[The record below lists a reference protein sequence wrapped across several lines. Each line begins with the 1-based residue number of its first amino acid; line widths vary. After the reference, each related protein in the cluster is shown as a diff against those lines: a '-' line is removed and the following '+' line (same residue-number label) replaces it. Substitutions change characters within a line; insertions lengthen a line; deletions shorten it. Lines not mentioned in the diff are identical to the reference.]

1 MATGGKRSN
10 LRLLRTSLILD
21 QGDTRTTRHGDCL
34 RLCTYNARTVST
46 DADLHALLGAAERV
60 KFHVIALQETKC
72 RRSDVRQMNDG
83 THVIRGEKVPSRN
96 VDGVG
101 FVVHP
106 SVVHLVDSHEI
117 LSPRLAIL
125 RLRPLRQKSISIINC
140 YSPTSAADESELGAF
155 YEELEEVVRNEKSF
169 YKFVV
174 GDFNAKLGKTTEEE
188 YRIGRFGL
196 GDWNENGN
204 RLAGLLSAA
213 RFFHGN
219 SHFMKKDHRRW
230 TWKSPNGATRVK
242 IDHILSHRRWCL
254 LDVSVVPSFRSGS
267 DHRLLRAKIRLS
279 HTMEK
284 NICYRQRRR
293 KKVVYDNCVLEDSL
307 SQGDWHIE
315 EDPNVDYEMLLRG
328 LRACAERASKL
339 RTTNLD
345 RISNTTKE
353 LLGRRRALRLD
364 PNASHIERDSHVF
377 SSPIIPTGEAPPR
390 ILPSEV
396 RVAIKS
402 MKPGTA
408 PGPDFISADFLRA
421 GGHPLHV
428 ILAAHMPSYHQK
440 ERIPDQWKTSRTVL
454 IHKKGDRE
462 DLRNYC
468 PICLLSVLYKIF
480 TKIILTRIS
489 RTLDE
494 AQPQE
499 QAGFRQGFSCLD
511 HIQIVSSVIEVC
523 REYRLPL
530 VLTFVDY
537 EKAFDSVET
546 NAILS
551 ALVDQGVDASYVR
564 TLANCY
570 ERCTT
575 RIQLFYRPLT
585 IPIGKEVRQG
595 DTISPKLFTA
605 ALQCIMKSL
614 SWEERAYVLME
625 DLFRTFVSWTTSSS
639 TSEAET
645 MLNELNEAGKRI
657 GLRINRKK
665 TQFVKNAYCEDGG
678 VQLEDSQIVETSP

>member
-1 MATGGKRSN
+1 MATGERRSN

-34 RLCTYNARTVST
+34 RLCIYNARTVST
-46 DADLHALLGAAERV
+46 NADLHALLGAAGRI

-83 THVIRGEKVPSRN
+83 TLVIRGENVPSRN
-96 VDGVG
+96 VGGVG

-117 LSPRLAIL
+117 LSP
-125 RLRPLRQKSISIINC
+125 P
-140 YSPTSAADESELGAF
+140 DDSELDAF

-174 GDFNAKLGKTTEEE
+174 GDFNAKLGKATEDE

-196 GDWNENGN
+196 GDRNENGN
-204 RLAGLLSAA
+204 RLAGLLAAA
-213 RFFHGN
+213 RLFHAN
-219 SHFMKKDHRRW
+219 SLFMKKDHRRW
-230 TWKSPNGATRVK
+230 TWESPNAATRAE
-242 IDHILSHRRWCL
+242 IDHILNNRRWCL
-254 LDVSVVPSFRSGS
+254 LDVTVVPSFCSGS

-293 KKVVYDNCVLEDSL
+293 KEVVYDDCVLEDSL

-328 LRACAERASKL
+328 LRACAERASKP

-345 RISNTTKE
+345 RISKTTKE
-353 LLGRRRALRLD
+353 LLERRRALRLD
-364 PNASHIERDSHVF
+364 PNASHIGRLLANTSCRKALQEDLLKYRQKKILEAAQRRTSRKKCRKDLCEYIPLAALLSEDGTRTSSRREMEIITEKFYSNLFRSSTPVSTR
-377 SSPIIPTGEAPPR
+377 SSPLVKLHHR
-390 ILPSEV
+390 FS
-396 RVAIKS
+396 
-402 MKPGTA
+402 
-408 PGPDFISADFLRA
+408 LR
-421 GGHPLHV
+421 
-428 ILAAHMPSYHQK
+428 
-440 ERIPDQWKTSRTVL
+440 
-454 IHKKGDRE
+454 
-462 DLRNYC
+462 
-468 PICLLSVLYKIF
+468 
-480 TKIILTRIS
+480 

-511 HIQIVSSVIEVC
+511 HIQTVSRVIEVC

-537 EKAFDSVET
+537 EKAFDSEYNTV
-546 NAILS
+546 S
-551 ALVDQGVDASYVR
+551 AGRSR
-564 TLANCY
+564 
-570 ERCTT
+570 
-575 RIQLFYRPLT
+575 
-585 IPIGKEVRQG
+585 
-595 DTISPKLFTA
+595 A
-605 ALQCIMKSL
+605 ALQWTMKSL
-614 SWEERAYVLME
+614 SWEERSIRVDGRFLSNLRFADDIVL
-625 DLFRTFVSWTTSSS
+625 FSSS
-639 TSEAET
+639 TNEAET

-657 GLRINRKK
+657 GLRINTKK
-665 TQFVKNAYCEDGG
+665 TQFMKNAHCEDGR
-678 VQLEDSQIVETSP
+678 VQLEGSQIVETPLYVDLGRSMNMENDLKEELNRRMRAAWAAFAAVREATDQLTD